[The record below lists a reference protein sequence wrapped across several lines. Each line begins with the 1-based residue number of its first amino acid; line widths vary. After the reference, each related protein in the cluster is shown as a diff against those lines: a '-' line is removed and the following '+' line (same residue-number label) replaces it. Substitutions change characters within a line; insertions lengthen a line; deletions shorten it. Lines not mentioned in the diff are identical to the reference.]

1 MSRKGEN
8 IYKRKDGRWEARYI
22 ISRNE
27 KGKARYGYLYAR
39 SYAEVKEMQKNAI
52 YSISNQTARHRKS
65 SVDSQLLEN
74 VSLRW
79 LAYIRPKVKESSY
92 VKYRTILEK
101 YIIPRLGKHAIPSL
115 DTRQLEYF
123 FNALL
128 TDGKSNGTGLS
139 PKSVADIKSVVNNI
153 FRFAEYH
160 GIPVLCRTDHIIIKQ
175 SPGKIC
181 TLTVEEQ
188 HCLCQYLEQNQNLI
202 HIGIYLCLYT
212 GIRLGELCA
221 LRWKDICF
229 GQNIIHVRRTM
240 QRIADYSP
248 TSTHKTKI
256 VETPPKS
263 SSSVRDIPLPT
274 FLTQVLVHTRAQATD
289 DAYILT
295 GTADQF
301 IEPRTMENKFHQVL
315 RACGIPDKNFHCI
328 RHTFATR
335 CVELGFDV
343 KSLSEIMGHA
353 DIHVTMNRYVH
364 PSMQLKRHNMDKLQ
378 KI

>member
-65 SVDSQLLEN
+65 PVDSQLLEN

-115 DTRQLEYF
+115 DTRQ
-123 FNALL
+123 
-128 TDGKSNGTGLS
+128 
-139 PKSVADIKSVVNNI
+139 
-153 FRFAEYH
+153 
-160 GIPVLCRTDHIIIKQ
+160 
-175 SPGKIC
+175 
-181 TLTVEEQ
+181 
-188 HCLCQYLEQNQNLI
+188 
-202 HIGIYLCLYT
+202 
-212 GIRLGELCA
+212 
-221 LRWKDICF
+221 
-229 GQNIIHVRRTM
+229 
-240 QRIADYSP
+240 
-248 TSTHKTKI
+248 
-256 VETPPKS
+256 
-263 SSSVRDIPLPT
+263 
-274 FLTQVLVHTRAQATD
+274 
-289 DAYILT
+289 
-295 GTADQF
+295 
-301 IEPRTMENKFHQVL
+301 
-315 RACGIPDKNFHCI
+315 
-328 RHTFATR
+328 
-335 CVELGFDV
+335 
-343 KSLSEIMGHA
+343 A